1 MIGYL
6 TVIAFLKRAWL
17 PLTCILL
24 IVSSGIYLYNKG
36 KQSCEA
42 KMNRVIVEYQIQH
55 EEDVE
60 LLFRKGSELKDR
72 VSRSLS
78 DKEASCIL
86 SSNPFDKE
94 CFK

>member
-1 MIGYL
+1 
-6 TVIAFLKRAWL
+6 
-17 PLTCILL
+17 
-24 IVSSGIYLYNKG
+24 
-36 KQSCEA
+36 
-42 KMNRVIVEYQIQH
+42 MNRVIVEYQIQH